1 MKILITGGN
10 GFIGSKI
17 VEMLSPKHSITVLD
31 NDDTYGLISEKELK
45 SLYKWRQRNWKS
57 TTFING
63 DVRDPMMGLKA
74 FKSRPSLVIHLA
86 SYPRAKIVNN
96 NPVEGVSQ
104 IVDGTT
110 NMLWHSQQFGA
121 KKFVY
126 ISSSMVYGNFS
137 KKIKEDADTK
147 PINIYGEA
155 KLTGERLVKLFCKNA
170 NMEYAIVRP
179 SGVYGPGDLPDR
191 VISKFF
197 DAAMTGKDLHVHNGT
212 NKVDFTYRRDAA
224 QGIID
229 VAMSDNANSSFN
241 ITYGNAKTLQE
252 AAALVVEI
260 TNSKSKI
267 IDTGRNSLYPDR
279 GTLNIDRAK
288 QFCNYN
294 PTTGLKAGLESYY
307 NWIKQWRSTV

>member
-17 VEMLSPKHSITVLD
+17 VELLGDKHSIMIID
-31 NDDTYGLISEKELK
+31 NDDTYGLISQDDLNK
-45 SLYKWRQRNWKS
+45 LYKWRQRNWNAKVS
-57 TTFING
+57 LTKG
-63 DVRDPMMGLKA
+63 DVRDQMIGLKA
-74 FKSRPSLVIHLA
+74 FKSRPDVVIHLA

-110 NMLWHSQQFGA
+110 NMLWHARNFGV

-126 ISSSMVYGNFS
+126 ISSSMVYGNFTTEV
-137 KKIKEDADTK
+137 KEDADTK

-155 KLTGERLVKLFCKNA
+155 KLTGERLVKMFCRNSDMK
-170 NMEYAIVRP
+170 YSIVRP

-197 DAAMTGKDLHVHNGT
+197 EAAMTNKDLNVHNGN
-212 NKVDFTYRRDAA
+212 NKVDFTYRKDAA

-229 VAMSDNANSSFN
+229 VALSDVFNNSFN
-241 ITYGNAKTLQE
+241 ITYGNARTLQE
-252 AAALVVEI
+252 AAEAVVRI

-267 IDTGRNSLYPDR
+267 IDTGSNSLYPDR
-279 GTLNIDRAK
+279 GTLNIDRAR
-288 QFCNYN
+288 QLVNYK
-294 PTTGLKAGLESYY
+294 PTTSLEDGLQSYY
-307 NWIKQWRSTV
+307 DWLQHKV

>member
-17 VEMLSPKHSITVLD
+17 VELLGRKHSITILD
-31 NDDTYGLISEKELK
+31 NDDTYGLIKIEELRK
-45 SLYKWRQRNWKS
+45 LYKWRQRNWGDNVS
-57 TTFING
+57 RLVG
-63 DVRDPMMGLKA
+63 DVRDQMVGLRA
-74 FKSRPSLVIHLA
+74 FKTVPDLVIHLA
-86 SYPRAKIVNN
+86 SYPRAKIVNT

-110 NMLWHSQQFGA
+110 NMLWHAKKFGT

-126 ISSSMVYGNFS
+126 ISSSMVYGHFTDNT
-137 KKIKEDADTK
+137 KEDASTK

-155 KLTGERLVKLFCKNA
+155 KLTGERLVKLFCKDSEMDYN
-170 NMEYAIVRP
+170 IIRP

-197 DAAMTGKDLHVHNGT
+197 EAAMTNKDLNVHNGA
-212 NKVDFTYRRDAA
+212 NKVDFTYRKDAA

-229 VAMSDNANSSFN
+229 VSLSKENNQSFN
-241 ITYGNAKTLQE
+241 ITYGNARTLLD
-252 AAALVVEI
+252 AAQTIVKI

-267 IDTGRNSLYPDR
+267 VDTGRNSLYPDR
-279 GTLNIDRAK
+279 GTLNIDKAR
-288 QFCNYN
+288 QLVNYK
-294 PTTGLKAGLESYY
+294 PTMSLEDGLESYY
-307 NWIKQWRSTV
+307 GWLQNKI

>member
-17 VEMLSPKHSITVLD
+17 VELLCKKHSVTILD
-31 NDDTYGLISEKELK
+31 NDDTYGLISKDDLNK
-45 SLYKWRQRNWKS
+45 LYKWRQRRWNKNVMN
-57 TTFING
+57 IVG
-63 DVRDPMMGLKA
+63 DVRDQMAGLRA
-74 FKSRPSLVIHLA
+74 FKSHPDLVIHLA
-86 SYPRAKIVNN
+86 SYPRAKIVNT

-104 IVDGTT
+104 IIDGTT
-110 NMLWHSQQFGA
+110 NMLWHAKKFGA

-126 ISSSMVYGNFS
+126 ISSSMVYGNFTNEV
-137 KKIKEDADTK
+137 KEDADTK

-155 KLTGERLVKLFCKNA
+155 KLTGERLVKLFCKDGT
-170 NMEYAIVRP
+170 MDYAIVRP

-197 DAAMTGKDLHVHNGT
+197 EAAMSNKDLNVHNGK
-212 NKVDFTYRRDAA
+212 NKVDFTYRKDAA

-229 VAMSDNANSSFN
+229 VALSDTQKTSFN
-241 ITYGNAKTLQE
+241 ITYGNARTLQD
-252 AAALVVEI
+252 AAELVVKI
-260 TNSKSKI
+260 TKSKSKI

-288 QFCNYN
+288 QFVDYK
-294 PTTGLKAGLESYY
+294 PTTSLEDGLQNYY
-307 NWIKQWRSTV
+307 DWLQHKI

>member
-1 MKILITGGN
+1 MKILVTGGN
-10 GFIGSKI
+10 GFIGAKI
-17 VEMLSPKHSITVLD
+17 VEILSEKHSVTVLD
-31 NDDTYGLISEKELK
+31 NDDTYGLISKEALK
-45 SLYKWRQRNWKS
+45 NLYKWRQRNWKS
-57 TTFING
+57 TTFISG

-74 FKSRPSLVIHLA
+74 FKSRPTLVIHLA
-86 SYPRAKIVNN
+86 SYPRAKIVNK

-110 NMLWHSQQFGA
+110 NMLWHARQFGA
-121 KKFVY
+121 KKFLY

-137 KKIKEDADTK
+137 NEIKEDADTK

-155 KLTGERLVKLFCKNA
+155 KLTGERLVKLFCNDEKMN
-170 NMEYAIVRP
+170 YAIVRP

-197 DAAMTGKDLHVHNGT
+197 QAAMNDLPIEVHDGQ
-212 NKVDFTYRRDAA
+212 NKVDFTYRKDAA

-229 VAMSDNANSSFN
+229 VAMSDTKNTSFN
-241 ITYGNAKTLQE
+241 ITYGNAKTLYE
-252 AAALVVEI
+252 AAQLVIKV

-267 IDTGRNSLYPDR
+267 IDTGKNLLYPDR

-288 QFCNYN
+288 TLCGYM
-294 PTTGLKAGLESYY
+294 PKVDLETGLRKYY
-307 NWIKQWRSTV
+307 EYLKKQI

>member
-110 NMLWHSQQFGA
+110 NMLWHAQQFGA

-126 ISSSMVYGNFS
+126 VSSSMVYGNF
-137 KKIKEDADTK
+137 KHKIKEDADTK

-155 KLTGERLVKLFCKNA
+155 KLTGERLVKLFCKNSKL
-170 NMEYAIVRP
+170 NYAIVRP

-197 DAAMTGKDLHVHNGT
+197 EAAMNNKDLNVHNGD
-212 NKVDFTYRRDAA
+212 NKVDFTYRKDAA

-229 VAMSDNANSSFN
+229 VALSVNQNTSFN
-241 ITYGNAKTLQE
+241 ITYGSARTLQH
-252 AAALVVEI
+252 AAELVVKI
-260 TNSKSKI
+260 TKSKSKI
-267 IDTGRNSLYPDR
+267 IDTGRNALYPDR
-279 GTLNIDRAK
+279 GTLNIDRAQK
-288 QFCNYN
+288 LCGYKPKINLK
-294 PTTGLKAGLESYY
+294 TGLQNYY
-307 NWIKQWRSTV
+307 EWLQNKV

>member
-17 VEMLSPKHSITVLD
+17 VELLGDKHSIMIID
-31 NDDTYGLISEKELK
+31 NDDTYGLISQDDLNK
-45 SLYKWRQRNWKS
+45 LYKWRQRNWNAKVS
-57 TTFING
+57 LTKG
-63 DVRDPMMGLKA
+63 DVRDQMIGLKA
-74 FKSRPSLVIHLA
+74 FKSRPDVVIHLA

-110 NMLWHSQQFGA
+110 NMLWHARNFGV

-126 ISSSMVYGNFS
+126 ISSSMVYGNFTTEV
-137 KKIKEDADTK
+137 KEDADTK

-155 KLTGERLVKLFCKNA
+155 KLTGERLVKMFCRNSDMK
-170 NMEYAIVRP
+170 YSIVRP

-197 DAAMTGKDLHVHNGT
+197 EAAMTNKDLNVHNGN
-212 NKVDFTYRRDAA
+212 NKVDFTYRKDAA

-229 VAMSDNANSSFN
+229 VALSDVFNNSFN
-241 ITYGNAKTLQE
+241 ITYGNARTLQE
-252 AAALVVEI
+252 AAEAVVRI

-267 IDTGRNSLYPDR
+267 VDTGSNSLYPDR
-279 GTLNIDRAK
+279 GTLNIDKAR
-288 QFCNYN
+288 QLVNYK
-294 PTTGLKAGLESYY
+294 PTTSLEDGLQSYY
-307 NWIKQWRSTV
+307 DWLQHKV

>member
-17 VEMLSPKHSITVLD
+17 VELLGDKHSIMILD
-31 NDDTYGLISEKELK
+31 NDDTYGLISKDDLNK
-45 SLYKWRQRNWKS
+45 LYKWRQRNWNAKVS
-57 TTFING
+57 LTKG
-63 DVRDPMMGLKA
+63 DVRNQMVGLKA
-74 FKSRPSLVIHLA
+74 FKSRPDVVIHLA

-110 NMLWHSQQFGA
+110 NMLWHARNFGV

-126 ISSSMVYGNFS
+126 ISSSMVYGNFTT
-137 KKIKEDADTK
+137 KIKEDADTK

-155 KLTGERLVKLFCKNA
+155 KLTGERLVKMFCRNSDMK
-170 NMEYAIVRP
+170 YSIVRP

-197 DAAMTGKDLHVHNGT
+197 EAAMTNKDLNVHNGN
-212 NKVDFTYRRDAA
+212 NKVDFTYRKDAA

-229 VAMSDNANSSFN
+229 VALSDVFNNSFN
-241 ITYGNAKTLQE
+241 ITYGNARTLQE
-252 AAALVVEI
+252 AAEAVVRI

-267 IDTGRNSLYPDR
+267 IDTGSNSLYPDR
-279 GTLNIDRAK
+279 GTLNIDRAR
-288 QFCNYN
+288 QLVNYK
-294 PTTGLKAGLESYY
+294 PTTSLEDGLQSYY
-307 NWIKQWRSTV
+307 DWLQHKV